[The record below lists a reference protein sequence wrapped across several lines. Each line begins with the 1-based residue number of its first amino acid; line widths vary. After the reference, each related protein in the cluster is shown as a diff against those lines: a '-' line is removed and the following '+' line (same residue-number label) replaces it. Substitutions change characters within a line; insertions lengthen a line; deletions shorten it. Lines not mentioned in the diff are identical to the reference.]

1 MTQRVRRDQPVRW
14 KLWALMVAAL
24 YPLITTGVAV
34 AAPVLEPLPMAGRF
48 AVIVPVMVA
57 LMVWVVVPLLHRLF
71 GSWLV
76 R

>member
-1 MTQRVRRDQPVRW
+1 MTQMVRRAQPVRW
-14 KLWALMVAAL
+14 KLWLLMVAAL
-24 YPLITTGVAV
+24 YPLITVGVAL
-34 AAPVLEPLPMAGRF
+34 AAPVLQRLPLAGRF

-71 GSWLV
+71 GSWLL